1 MSNELNGSH
10 AWYSL
15 DGKANTNTYVYS
27 CSLDASYTTP
37 HQFKLTGY
45 YGLQRF
51 FGYSD
56 SFSKLTQSLNL
67 SLSKDWRSL
76 TFTLQGRDLLNAG
89 LSVSHSVSA
98 TGTTDSYRLS
108 MGRHFLAGV
117 VWRFGRMGST
127 QMSRAQRA
135 SSSVMSDFGR

>member
-1 MSNELNGSH
+1 MSLDLSYSSARSLRLTLSNELNGSH

-117 VWRFGRMGST
+117 V
-127 QMSRAQRA
+127 
-135 SSSVMSDFGR
+135 